1 MKRAFLWQVMGIF
14 LILAFAFALGAVQA
28 QERKPTLSSGA
39 GATGAPVVNNG
50 PGIVLWDQPL
60 SAVDTAAY
68 VDQDFETGFDTYD
81 AFLADDFTNT
91 AFWVIKTIYVPGD
104 SWNGSPPLTCATS
117 LNFYIYTNSSGVP
130 SGYPDGGLGGLGSP
144 VWSLSVLPSDP
155 QVTLSLGVGGY
166 LTVVTL
172 NLTTPIALPPGT
184 YWLVFYPEM
193 SFGSCGQYGRQVS
206 DTTNGYQGKWINPGD
221 GFGYGATSW
230 MDSTTLTGASQTDL
244 AFRFEGIEYLPIF
257 DGSDFDGNMTSD
269 IAVFRPSAGMWTVKN
284 QFRVYYGLPG
294 DIPVPGD
301 YNDDGTTDIAVY
313 RPSTGKWAVKGQ
325 FIDYLG
331 GSTDVPVPGDYD
343 GDGDTDIAVFD
354 VFTGHWRVRNQLHA
368 YLGTM
373 GDIPVPADYDGDGD
387 TDIAVFDAFTGHWRV
402 RNQLHAY
409 LGTMGDIPV
418 PADYN
423 GDNRAEVAIFRPA
436 TGMWVISGQP
446 RVFYGSAGDIPVPGD
461 YDGDGDTDIAVFRPS
476 NNTWY
481 IRGMGSY
488 GYGAY
493 GDVPVVRGK

>member
-60 SAVDTAAY
+60 SAANIMAY
-68 VDQDFETGFDTYD
+68 VDQDFTDFDTFD

-172 NLTTPIALPPGT
+172 NLTTPIALPTGT

-221 GFGYGATSW
+221 GFGLGATSW
-230 MDSTTLTGASQTDL
+230 TDMGVIGPSQTDL

-354 VFTGHWRVRNQLHA
+354 
-368 YLGTM
+368 
-373 GDIPVPADYDGDGD
+373 
-387 TDIAVFDAFTGHWRV
+387 AFTGHWRV

-476 NNTWY
+476 NGRWY

-488 GYGAY
+488 GYGTS
-493 GDVPVVRGK
+493 GDIPIVRGK